1 MLTFFWS
8 ENTPDGSDLSSID
21 MYRIFCNY
29 QPLPLFPREVSSASL
44 ASRDPELV
52 LAIEALGMRF
62 LGKGVKESRI
72 EKQIKVK
79 TKRAGKMAITRLAE
93 GSVELSTIQTL
104 CLLSFLEFTGKLST
118 NSCGVIG

>member
-1 MLTFFWS
+1 
-8 ENTPDGSDLSSID
+8 

-52 LAIEALGMRF
+52 LAIEALGTRF

-79 TKRAGKMAITRLAE
+79 TKRASKMAITRLAE

-118 NSCGVIG
+118 NPCGMIG